1 MIKKEITHH
10 ISKNIAEHSAEKA
23 KSLTGWQ
30 KWLLTAIA
38 AIAGALAWFTQDSSE
53 GADSLSPSARP
64 DTQAPAP

>member
-10 ISKNIAEHSAEKA
+10 ISKNIAEHSTEKA
-23 KSLTGWQ
+23 KNTTGWQ

-38 AIAGALAWFTQDSSE
+38 AIAGALAWFTQGNSE
-53 GADSLSPSARP
+53 WMDSLSPSDRP